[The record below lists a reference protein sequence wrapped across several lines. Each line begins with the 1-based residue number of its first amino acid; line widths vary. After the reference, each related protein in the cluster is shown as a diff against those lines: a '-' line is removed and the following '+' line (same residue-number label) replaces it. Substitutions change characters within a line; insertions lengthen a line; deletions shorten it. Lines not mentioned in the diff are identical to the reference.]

1 MRGSIWEKLAIVAV
15 RRAAIIRN
23 VQARARCGTF
33 AGRHC
38 GDPTGLH
45 IGEPC
50 PRADHDAADRADAA
64 RPDRRP
70 QSSQPPSTQSSTSS
84 SQSDEDKRTESDLLF
99 KRLLA
104 KPNDLDA
111 AFRYASLQS
120 DLGDY
125 EAAIGALER
134 MLYYQPDLPRVKL
147 ELGIL
152 YFHLRSYAM
161 ARSYFNAVLSYKDLP
176 DDVRAEVLT
185 YLSAVDRALATNQFS
200 AFGQVGV
207 RYQSNANAG
216 PESSTVF
223 ALGQNALL
231 SPQFQT
237 TPDWNAFGVA
247 TAHYFYDFGDQRG
260 DGWEADLVSYYSEQF
275 KLKSLNLGLLELQT
289 GPRIGIGGY
298 GGLSVHPYALG
309 NAMSLGPGD
318 YLNTVGGG
326 VSMHWPVNEALT
338 LTPGFEYRDRWF
350 YNSETY
356 PTAAGQSGGEWIG
369 YAIASGLISA
379 KNGFTWQARVAFTDA
394 QASYEPYAYHDLS
407 VDVSLPYGFTAPHLR
422 AYRHALG
429 FDALGGIFLYALCR
443 TRSADRSLDDPRRP
457 AMARRPEFG
466 YDLLR
471 EARLLAQCAISAHQL
486 DRPELPHAGLHLLRR
501 ADDKVLSPALA
512 MTARARPQ
520 SISTTRPSRSVT
532 LRSMRE
538 ARSRLWVAIS
548 AATRLACTSV
558 GSVSNTWS
566 AVFGS
571 RLPVG
576 SSASSTRGALAS
588 ARAIATRC
596 CSPPESSAGRWR
608 ARAPRPR

>member
-1 MRGSIWEKLAIVAV
+1 MSKLALAAEPSRVAI
-15 RRAAIIRN
+15 AAIGLVVALAN
-23 VQARARCGTF
+23 PALAQTTTP
-33 AGRHC
+33 
-38 GDPTGLH
+38 PTAPTPPSQTVG
-45 IGEPC
+45 
-50 PRADHDAADRADAA
+50 A
-64 RPDRRP
+64 

-161 ARSYFNAVLSYKDLP
+161 ARSYFDAVLSYKDLP

-379 KNGFTWQARVAFTDA
+379 KNGFTWQARAAFTDA

-407 VDVSLPYGFTAPHLR
+407 VDVSLPYGFTAPTFAHTGTLW
-422 AYRHALG
+422 ALTPSAG
-429 FDALGGIFLYALCR
+429 FSYTPYAEP
-443 TRSADRSLDDPRRP
+443 DPLIDP
-457 AMARRPEFG
+457 
-466 YDLLR
+466 
-471 EARLLAQCAISAHQL
+471 
-486 DRPELPHAGLHLLRR
+486 
-501 ADDKVLSPALA
+501 
-512 MTARARPQ
+512 
-520 SISTTRPSRSVT
+520 STTRVDRQW
-532 LRSMRE
+532 R
-538 ARSRLWVAIS
+538 
-548 AATRLACTSV
+548 V
-558 GSVSNTWS
+558 GLSLDTTFFEKLGFSLNVQYLHTN
-566 AVFGS
+566 
-571 RLPVG
+571 
-576 SSASSTRGALAS
+576 STVPNYRMQDFIFSGGPTI
-588 ARAIATRC
+588 RF
-596 CSPPESSAGRWR
+596 
-608 ARAPRPR
+608 